1 MRVYKVC
8 STTEWLE
15 AQSQGVFRGSGI
27 DLSDGYIH
35 LSTAS
40 QLAETLRLHF
50 KGRGDLTL
58 FELDAQ
64 RLELTW
70 EPSRGG
76 ALFPH
81 LYGELDLSACT
92 CIWTLALGTD
102 ETPQLPPALVTAT
115 Q

>member
-8 STTEWLE
+8 STTEWLD
-15 AQSQGVFRGSGI
+15 AQPQKVFRGSGI
-27 DLSDGYIH
+27 DLIDGYIH

-50 KGRGDLTL
+50 KGRDDLTL

-64 RLELTW
+64 RLDLTW

-92 CIWTLALGTD
+92 CAWTLTLGVDQTPELPLAL
-102 ETPQLPPALVTAT
+102 Q
-115 Q
+115 